1 MTEADRSI
9 YLAPGEAPPHR
20 TVQSK
25 RFITKVMFMAAVMRP
40 VFAED
45 GSLIFDGKLG
55 MWPFTERVPAKK
67 SSRNRPAG
75 TLITKAV
82 NVGRREQRAM
92 LIDNVIP
99 AIKMKCPAFLKGVPL
114 IIQQDGARCHVE
126 PNDPA
131 ILAACR
137 ADGWDICIEMQP
149 PNSPDTNILDLG
161 YFCSIQALQYE
172 ESPNS
177 IDELNE
183 CTIASYQNLQP
194 ETLEDTFVSLQ
205 KVMECIIQDLGNN
218 NYKRPHIG
226 KSKLRKAGLLL
237 KNYKCDM
244 SIYLVVGLGV
254 EGEQSYEEEIPVRFQ
269 LNMFR
274 GKSKNTFS
282 NKLKEDL
289 IQWFGPV
296 QYADASEE
304 YLGTL
309 QKIAAVTGVK
319 TAVDVKVPVKMYC
332 SAIVSDLATISGDM
346 KPLKD
351 I

>member
-25 RFITKVMFMAAVMRP
+25 RFITKMMFMAAVMRP

-45 GSLIFDGKLG
+45 GSLIFDG

-67 SSRNRPAG
+67 SSRNQPAG

-92 LIDNVIP
+92 LIYNVIP

-149 PNSPDTNILDLG
+149 SNSPDTNILDLG
-161 YFCSIQALQYE
+161 YFRSIQALQYE

-177 IDELNE
+177 IDELIE

-218 NYKRPHIG
+218 SYKRPHIG

-237 KNYKCDM
+237 KNYKCDL
-244 SIYLVVGLGV
+244 SIYLVGAAYHFVASQQKV
-254 EGEQSYEEEIPVRFQ
+254 EKENLLRLQIEAFRF
-269 LNMFR
+269 L
-274 GKSKNTFS
+274 T
-282 NKLKEDL
+282 
-289 IQWFGPV
+289 V
-296 QYADASEE
+296 
-304 YLGTL
+304 
-309 QKIAAVTGVK
+309 
-319 TAVDVKVPVKMYC
+319 
-332 SAIVSDLATISGDM
+332 
-346 KPLKD
+346 
-351 I
+351 